1 MSFNSVYHYRSFLLR
16 ARTMTRHL
24 NPRVPEVN
32 TKPNDFDNSGQE
44 STEEVTIIEISK
56 PERDQQ
62 KRGKEIKHNTLPHNV
77 TISSSALLQPA
88 VSYYLPKNQA

>member
-1 MSFNSVYHYRSFLLR
+1 
-16 ARTMTRHL
+16 MTRHL
-24 NPRVPEVN
+24 NPQVPEVN
-32 TKPNDFDNSGQE
+32 TKPNDFENWQYNSAQE
-44 STEEVTIIEISK
+44 SREEVTIIEISK